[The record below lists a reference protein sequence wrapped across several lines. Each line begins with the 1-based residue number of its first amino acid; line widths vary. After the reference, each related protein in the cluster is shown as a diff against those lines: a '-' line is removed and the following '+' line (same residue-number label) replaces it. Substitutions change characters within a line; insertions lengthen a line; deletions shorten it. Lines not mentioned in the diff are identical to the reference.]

1 MPVMKQ
7 KNIILLGLGAALAT
21 AATIFFLKRNKNNQ
35 TEKPPK
41 GAPQVKVENPGDQS
55 EFASSPSESELG

>member
-1 MPVMKQ
+1 MKQ

-21 AATIFFLKRNKNNQ
+21 AATIFFLKRNKNKEY
-35 TEKPPK
+35 EKPPK

-55 EFASSPSESELG
+55 EFVTSASASELG

>member
-1 MPVMKQ
+1 MKQ

-21 AATIFFLKRNKNNQ
+21 AATIFFLKRNKNKDS
-35 TEKPPK
+35 EKPPK

-55 EFASSPSESELG
+55 EFATSPSASELG

>member
-1 MPVMKQ
+1 MKQ

-21 AATIFFLKRNKNNQ
+21 AATIFFLKRNKYNPS
-35 TEKPPK
+35 EKPPK
-41 GAPQVKVENPGDQS
+41 KAPQVKVENLGVQS